1 MAKQVFMTNDQTLV
15 DKIREG
21 DGEALRHLYKK
32 YYPVVLRLIT
42 QNSGDE
48 QDAEDIYQE
57 ALIVLYEKVKDPNF
71 KLSSSLKTFLYSISR
86 NKWLYKLRQE
96 GVGGISFDDVQ
107 DYIEVADEPQDFDS
121 EVIDYDEMVGEAL
134 KKMDD
139 TCRKL
144 LEYFYY
150 HKLSLE
156 VIAQKLG
163 YNNANTAKAK
173 KNKCMNKARAIAKE
187 LMDKY
192 EL

>member
-21 DGEALRHLYKK
+21 DGEALRYLYKK

-57 ALIVLYEKVKDPNF
+57 SLMVLYEKAKDTNF
-71 KLSSSLKTFLYSISR
+71 KLSSSLKTYIYSISR

-96 GVGGISFDDVQ
+96 GAGRVSFEEVE
-107 DYIEVADEPQDFDS
+107 DYIEVAEESQYFDN
-121 EVIDYDEMVGEAL
+121 ETIDYDEMVGEAL
-134 KKMDD
+134 KKMDE

-150 HKLSLE
+150 HKLSLDI
-156 VIAQKLG
+156 VAQKLG

-173 KNKCMNKARAIAKE
+173 KNKCMNRARSIAKE
-187 LMDKY
+187 LMAKF
-192 EL
+192 EV

>member
-1 MAKQVFMTNDQTLV
+1 MAKQVFMNNDQILV

-21 DGEALRHLYKK
+21 DGDALRFLYKK

-48 QDAEDIYQE
+48 EDAEDIYQE

-71 KLSSSLKTFLYSISR
+71 KLSSSLKTFIYSISR

-96 GVGGISFDDVQ
+96 GTGGVSFEDVEDFFDVIDDS
-107 DYIEVADEPQDFDS
+107 QDFDT
-121 EVIDYDEMVGEAL
+121 ENIDYENLVGEAL
-134 KKMDD
+134 QKMDD

-144 LEYFYY
+144 LEYFYF
-150 HKLSLE
+150 HKLSLDI
-156 VIAQKLG
+156 IAQKLG

-173 KNKCMNKARAIAKE
+173 KNKCMNRAREIAKK
-187 LMDKY
+187 LMEKY
-192 EL
+192 EV

>member
-121 EVIDYDEMVGEAL
+121 EVIDYDVLVGEAL

>member
-1 MAKQVFMTNDQTLV
+1 MAKQVFMNNDQILV

-21 DGEALRHLYKK
+21 DGDALRFLYKK

-71 KLSSSLKTFLYSISR
+71 KLSSSLKTFIYSISR

-96 GVGGISFDDVQ
+96 GTGGVSFEDVEDFFDVVDDSQ
-107 DYIEVADEPQDFDS
+107 DLDGEN
-121 EVIDYDEMVGEAL
+121 IDYENLVGEAL
-134 KKMDD
+134 QKMDD

-144 LEYFYY
+144 LEYFYF
-150 HKLSLE
+150 HKLSLDI
-156 VIAQKLG
+156 IAQKLG

-173 KNKCMNKARAIAKE
+173 KNKCMNRARSIAKE
-187 LMDKY
+187 LLDKY
-192 EL
+192 EV

>member
-1 MAKQVFMTNDQTLV
+1 MAKQVFMNNDHALV

-21 DGEALRHLYKK
+21 DGDALKYLYKK

-48 QDAEDIYQE
+48 EDAEDIYQE
-57 ALIVLYEKVKDPNF
+57 ALIVLYEKVKDPQF
-71 KLSSSLKTFLYSISR
+71 KLSSSLKTFIYSISR

-96 GVGGISFDDVQ
+96 GVGGVSFDDVE
-107 DYIEVADEPQDFDS
+107 DFIDVADEPQDFDS
-121 EVIDYDEMVGEAL
+121 EPIDYDNLVEEAL
-134 KKMDD
+134 QKMDE

-144 LEYFYY
+144 LEYFYF
-150 HKLSLE
+150 HKLPLE
-156 VIAQKLG
+156 AIAQKLG

-173 KNKCMNKARAIAKE
+173 KNKCMNRARSIAKE

-192 EL
+192 EV

>member
-21 DGEALRHLYKK
+21 DGEALRYLYKK

-57 ALIVLYEKVKDPNF
+57 SLMVLYEKAKDPHF
-71 KLSSSLKTFLYSISR
+71 KLSSSLKTYIYSISR

-96 GVGGISFDDVQ
+96 GTGSVSFEEVE
-107 DYIEVADEPQDFDS
+107 DYIEVADESQSYDN
-121 EVIDYDEMVGEAL
+121 ETIDYDELVGEAL
-134 KKMDD
+134 KRMDE

-150 HKLSLE
+150 HKLSLDI
-156 VIAQKLG
+156 VAQKLG

-173 KNKCMNKARAIAKE
+173 KNKCMNRARSIAKE
-187 LMDKY
+187 LMEKF
-192 EL
+192 EV

>member
-21 DGEALRHLYKK
+21 DSDALKYLYKK

-48 QDAEDIYQE
+48 EDAEDIYQE
-57 ALIVLYEKVKDPNF
+57 TLIVLYEKAKDPNF
-71 KLSSSLKTFLYSISR
+71 KLSSSLKTFIYSVSR

-96 GVGGISFDDVQ
+96 GTGSVSFEEVE
-107 DYIEVADEPQDFDS
+107 DYIEVADEAKEFDS
-121 EVIDYDEMVGEAL
+121 EIVDYDNLLGEAL

-150 HKLSLE
+150 HKLPLE
-156 VIAQKLG
+156 TIAQKLN
-163 YNNANTAKAK
+163 YNNGNTAKAK
-173 KNKCMNKARAIAKE
+173 KNKCMNKARAIAKD
-187 LMDKY
+187 LMNKY
-192 EL
+192 EI

>member
-121 EVIDYDEMVGEAL
+121 EIIDYDELVGEAL
-134 KKMDD
+134 KKMDE

-173 KNKCMNKARAIAKE
+173 KNKCMNKARGIAKE

>member
-1 MAKQVFMTNDQTLV
+1 MAKQVFMNNDQVLV

-21 DGEALRHLYKK
+21 DGDALRFLYKK

-48 QDAEDIYQE
+48 EDAEDIYQE

-71 KLSSSLKTFLYSISR
+71 KLSSSLKTFIYSISR

-96 GVGGISFDDVQ
+96 GTGGVSFDDVEDFFDVVDDSQ
-107 DYIEVADEPQDFDS
+107 DLDGAN
-121 EVIDYDEMVGEAL
+121 IDYENLVGEAL
-134 KKMDD
+134 QKMDD

-144 LEYFYY
+144 LEYFYF
-150 HKLSLE
+150 HKLSLDA
-156 VIAQKLG
+156 IAQKLG

-173 KNKCMNKARAIAKE
+173 KNKCMNRARSIAKE

-192 EL
+192 EV

>member
-1 MAKQVFMTNDQTLV
+1 MAKQVFMNNDQVLV

-21 DGEALRHLYKK
+21 DGDALRFLYKK

-71 KLSSSLKTFLYSISR
+71 KLSSSLKTFIYSISR

-96 GVGGISFDDVQ
+96 GTGGVSFEDVEDFFDVVDDSQ
-107 DYIEVADEPQDFDS
+107 DLDGEN
-121 EVIDYDEMVGEAL
+121 IDYENLVGEAL
-134 KKMDD
+134 QKMDD

-144 LEYFYY
+144 LEYFYF
-150 HKLSLE
+150 HKLSLDI
-156 VIAQKLG
+156 IAQKLG

-173 KNKCMNKARAIAKE
+173 KNKCMNRARSIAKE
-187 LMDKY
+187 LLDKY
-192 EL
+192 EV

>member
-1 MAKQVFMTNDQTLV
+1 MAKQVFMTNDQALI

-21 DGEALRHLYKK
+21 NGEALRHLYKK
-32 YYPVVLRLIT
+32 YYPVILRLIT

-48 QDAEDIYQE
+48 EDAEDIYQE
-57 ALIVLYEKVKDPNF
+57 ALIVLYEKAKDPDF

-86 NKWLYKLRQE
+86 NKWLYKLRKE
-96 GVGGISFDDVQ
+96 GLGTVSFNEVE
-107 DYIEVADEPQDFDS
+107 DYIEIADEAKEFDS
-121 EVIDYDEMVGEAL
+121 EIIDYDNLLGEAL

-156 VIAQKLG
+156 TIAQKLG
-163 YNNANTAKAK
+163 YNNGNTAKAK
-173 KNKCMNKARAIAKE
+173 KNKCMNKARAIAKD

-192 EL
+192 EI